1 MIYNGCAQFF
11 HEIRFMIDYQ
21 SEKQNTFIRE
31 ISGKSD
37 GAKCILFLKGFSKTP
52 TIIQLVI

>member
-11 HEIRFMIDYQ
+11 HEISCMIDYQ
-21 SEKQNTFIRE
+21 PEKQNTFIRE

-37 GAKCILFLKGFSKTP
+37 SAKYM
-52 TIIQLVI
+52 